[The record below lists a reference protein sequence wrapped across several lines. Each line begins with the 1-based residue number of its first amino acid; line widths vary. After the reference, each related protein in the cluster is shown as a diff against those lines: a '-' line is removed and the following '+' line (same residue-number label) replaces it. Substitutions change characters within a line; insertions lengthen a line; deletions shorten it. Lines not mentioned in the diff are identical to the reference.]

1 MWVDRGIPR
10 GCKVVERKSQSHEV
24 RLLPSHLWANI
35 LASFNINLTQVN
47 VILEENTSIKKMTGL
62 VRWLSGL
69 EHPTALLKVQSS
81 IPSNHMVAHN
91 HP

>member
-35 LASFNINLTQVN
+35 LASFYINMTQAKI
-47 VILEENTSIKKMTGL
+47 ILKEEPLIEKNPQLMGT
-62 VRWLSGL
+62 
-69 EHPTALLKVQSS
+69 
-81 IPSNHMVAHN
+81 
-91 HP
+91 